1 MLPNGNSPVV
11 LGLRLFIFFLKTK
24 LFHVLE
30 TNIFSQIEF
39 AKRGDIISTYTAAR
53 ENKVLTSSTS
63 SVSSFSKPNSSH
75 NTSSGSVSES
85 FRNDVKSINEKIRRD
100 PRANFTDSEDEGEI
114 LYKDDPPP
122 SDDLASKLARRDT
135 IAREREIQELRKQA
149 QNEQS
154 VEMKNDV
161 SSKKFLK

>member
-1 MLPNGNSPVV
+1 MPFLTASKE
-11 LGLRLFIFFLKTK
+11 IFY
-24 LFHVLE
+24 
-30 TNIFSQIEF
+30 QIEF

-53 ENKVLTSSTS
+53 ESKGLNSSTS
-63 SVSSFSKPNSSH
+63 SVSSFPKPNSSH

-114 LYKDDPPP
+114 LYKDDPP
-122 SDDLASKLARRDT
+122 SDDLATKLARRDT
-135 IAREREIQELRKQA
+135 VAREREIQELRKQA
-149 QNEQS
+149 QNEHS

-161 SSKKFLK
+161 SNF

>member
-1 MLPNGNSPVV
+1 MI
-11 LGLRLFIFFLKTK
+11 RLFIFFLKTK
-24 LFHVLE
+24 LFHILE